1 MEKLKKKLLYLV
13 ATNYGRLILFA
24 IIFIISA
31 LTGSAGLLEI
41 PTDINM
47 ADTYLGRLIFE
58 NPKHWYIH
66 PMDIPFGISVL
77 FFLGYLIVAM
87 VYAWIINPFKNKIK

>member
-1 MEKLKKKLLYLV
+1 
-13 ATNYGRLILFA
+13 
-24 IIFIISA
+24 
-31 LTGSAGLLEI
+31 
-41 PTDINM
+41 
-47 ADTYLGRLIFE
+47 LGRLIFE

-77 FFLGYLIVAM
+77 FFVGYFIVAM